1 MNSSSRENPLDR
13 FDPLDQFEQLA
24 SLARDEAPP
33 AIDVCDRVLAQLRER
48 SVAGEIRPLVTPPDR
63 EWVGLVVGAGIAI
76 TAAAIALMIGVPTW
90 ESMNDPLAGWFDQF
104 NVVMQ

>member
-1 MNSSSRENPLDR
+1 MNDSSRENPLDR
-13 FDPLDQFEQLA
+13 FERLA
-24 SLARDEAPP
+24 GLARDEAPP
-33 AIDVCDRVLAQLRER
+33 TIDVCDRVLAQLRER
-48 SVAGEIRPLVTPPDR
+48 SAASEVRPLVSPPDR

>member
-1 MNSSSRENPLDR
+1 MSNSSRE
-13 FDPLDQFEQLA
+13 DPLERFERLA
-24 SLARDEAPP
+24 SLALNEAPP
-33 AIDVCDRVLAQLRER
+33 AIDVCDRVLARLRER
-48 SVAGEIRPLVTPPDR
+48 SAGDEIRPLASPPDR

-76 TAAAIALMIGVPTW
+76 TAAAIALMVGLPTW